1 MAIERRDKSTT
12 AVKRSNTLRVWSYI
26 GAASVAALTVGVIV
40 VVSSSPPRFAHHI
53 PWPLLAVSFVAT
65 SAFPM
70 KFHVRRQTVQF
81 DLFELAFVAA
91 AVSASPGG
99 VLLALLCFQVASLP
113 QYKWRPDRLVLNT
126 AASSLSV
133 AVSLAVFYSLMEGS
147 AAIGPSTWP
156 ALVMMPVIY
165 GFITSLVVFGVITIS
180 GGFPGWAYLRSWFT
194 GYGLVLPLNAAL
206 AIVAATVA
214 STQPWALL
222 PLTGTAVL
230 LTAWYRRADKIRSRY
245 SDLQKLYGF
254 TVKLAEQSEGAD
266 LITTALTEARNLLHA
281 MSVGVYLPG
290 KTGMVLYQLDAEGEV
305 KASHQELPQSLRK
318 VAKNEGSI
326 VIARGKHP
334 AMLADVGLSDLIAA
348 PIDVGIERLG
358 VLVIGEREGSRATF
372 DNDDRLFA
380 EALAANMGTALTSV
394 RRHDALQES
403 RIRREFDLRHD
414 DLTGLPN
421 RSEFSSQLSGALAKR
436 QQSEMMAVVLMDL
449 DGFKEINDTVG
460 HDIGDVVLQQTAI
473 RLREVAG
480 DKDVVARLGGDEFA
494 LLIPQA
500 ESIDGVLRAA
510 EMARDAVSRPIR
522 EKGLVLDLRAS
533 VGVAIVP
540 LHRDDPLKCAEVAMY
555 EAKRSHGGIVTYDQA
570 IDHNTTRKLLLATEL
585 RRAMSADELEVYYQ
599 PVADLRTGEIR
610 GFEALLRWRHEHYGS
625 VSPSEFIPVAE
636 KTGLI
641 NELTWWVLGRALREL
656 RRWQDDGYEFSMAVN
671 LSARSL
677 MDKDLVG
684 RLRLQ
689 IEDIGVRPG
698 SVQLEITESSIMV
711 DPDRS
716 EKVLQELAD
725 LGVELA
731 IDDYGTEYSSL
742 SRLQRLP
749 VTTVKIDRSFVMHM
763 CSNDRDEK
771 IVRAT
776 IYLAHTLG
784 QRVIAEGVE
793 DLTTWERLTELGCD
807 EVQGYYL
814 SAPIPAEQCR
824 LWVRNR
830 QPARLAPVR
839 HLRPVAGA

>member
-1 MAIERRDKSTT
+1 MEGRDNSKS
-12 AVKRSNTLRVWSYI
+12 AGKRPNTLRVWGYI
-26 GAASVAALTVGVIV
+26 GAAILAAAAADVTLVLG
-40 VVSSSPPRFAHHI
+40 SHAPSLPHHV
-53 PWPLLAVSFVAT
+53 PWPLLAVCFLAT

-91 AVSASPGG
+91 AVSAGPAW
-99 VLLALLCFQVASLP
+99 VLLAVLCWEVAMLP
-113 QYKWRPDRLVLNT
+113 QFKWRIDRLVFNS
-126 AASSLSV
+126 AASSLAV
-133 AVSLAVFYSLMEGS
+133 AISLAVFYALHQDSASL
-147 AAIGPSTWP
+147 GPSAWP
-156 ALVMMPVIY
+156 AVVMMPVIY
-165 GFITSLVVFGVITIS
+165 GFVTSLLVFGIITIS

-206 AIVAATVA
+206 AVVAATIA
-214 STQPWALL
+214 WTQPWALL
-222 PLTGTAVL
+222 PLIGTGVL
-230 LTAWYRRADKIRSRY
+230 LTAWYRRADKIRTRY
-245 SDLQKLYGF
+245 ADLQKLYGF

-266 LITTALTEARNLLHA
+266 LITTALSEARNLLHA

-290 KTGMVLYQLDAEGEV
+290 KSGTVLYELAADGEL
-305 KASHQELPQSLRK
+305 KASNKELPQSLK
-318 VAKNEGSI
+318 TVAQSEGSI

-334 AMLADVGLSDLIAA
+334 AMLSDTGMSDLVAA
-348 PIDVGIERLG
+348 PVDVGIERLG

-372 DNDDRLFA
+372 DNDDRLLL
-380 EALAANMGTALTSV
+380 EALAANMGTALTSS
-394 RRHDALQES
+394 RRHDALQEA
-403 RIRREFDLRHD
+403 RIRREYDLRHD

-436 QQSEMMAVVLMDL
+436 QHSELMAVVLMDL

-460 HDIGDVVLQQTAI
+460 HDIGDVVLQQTAS
-473 RLREVAG
+473 RLQEVAG
-480 DKDVVARLGGDEFA
+480 DNAVVARLGGDEFA
-494 LLIPQA
+494 LLLPQA
-500 ESIDGVLRAA
+500 DSIDGVLRAA

-522 EKGLVLDLRAS
+522 ERGLVLDLRAS

-585 RRAMSADELEVYYQ
+585 RKAMSDDELEVYYQ
-599 PVADLRTGEIR
+599 PVADLRTGDIR
-610 GFEALLRWRHEHYGS
+610 GFEALLRWRHAQYGS
-625 VSPSEFIPVAE
+625 VSPNEFIPVAE

-656 RRWQDDGYEFSMAVN
+656 RRWQDEGYEFSMAVN

-677 MDKDLVG
+677 MDHDLVG
-684 RLRLQ
+684 RLRQQ
-689 IEDIGVRPG
+689 IEDIGVRPRN
-698 SVQLEITESSIMV
+698 VVLEITESSIMV

-716 EKVLQELAD
+716 ERVLQELAD

-763 CSNDRDEK
+763 CANDRDEK

-824 LWVRNR
+824 LWVSNR
-830 QPARLAPVR
+830 QAARLAPVR